1 MYYACAWYK
10 NRIIME
16 IKILGTGFGNCENL
30 EKATRM
36 TINKFGNILSLWV
49 YISLIV
55 AVLSAGS
62 CTNRD
67 RATDETKYKPQ
78 TPVEVIF
85 FHTNYRCESC
95 EAIKSE
101 TAKIIREIYGNKVHF
116 TIYNLDEKSGRGP
129 ADQLGIRQQ
138 TLLVISEGKQS
149 DITAIASLYA
159 LANPEK
165 YREKLKETIDSMM
178 P

>member
-1 MYYACAWYK
+1 MYHACAWYK
-10 NRIIME
+10 NLIIME
-16 IKILGTGFGNCENL
+16 IRIPGTGCANCENL
-30 EKATRM
+30 EKPTRM
-36 TINKFGNILSLWV
+36 AVDKFGNTISLLVWMAFLLGSVSLW
-49 YISLIV
+49 
-55 AVLSAGS
+55 S
-62 CTNRD
+62 CTNRSHSAD
-67 RATDETKYKPQ
+67 STEYEPQ

-101 TAKIIREIYGNKVHF
+101 TAKIIHEIYGDKVHF
-116 TIYNLDEKSGRGP
+116 AMYNLDDKSGQKP
-129 ADQLGIRQQ
+129 ATQLNIRQQ
-138 TLLVISEGKQS
+138 TLLVFGGKKRS

-159 LANPEK
+159 HANPEK

>member
-1 MYYACAWYK
+1 MAFPVWIAAFLASVTFWSCS
-10 NRIIME
+10 NR
-16 IKILGTGFGNCENL
+16 NP
-30 EKATRM
+30 
-36 TINKFGNILSLWV
+36 
-49 YISLIV
+49 
-55 AVLSAGS
+55 SA
-62 CTNRD
+62 
-67 RATDETKYKPQ
+67 DESKYKPE

-116 TIYNLDEKSGRGP
+116 AMYNLDEKSGRGP
-129 ADQLGIRQQ
+129 ADQLDIRQQ

-159 LANPEK
+159 HANPER